1 MHQSKGFTLIEL
13 MVTVAIVAILT
24 AIALPSY
31 QGYIQ
36 RGKIAEATSNLSQ
49 LRVTAEQWYAD
60 NRTYIGFPQTISNA
74 KYFSYNCVTPDA
86 NHYTCTAQGV
96 PAQGMNGFQY
106 SINESNVQTSTFTGL
121 AGWNNSTTCWITKM
135 GDTC

>member
-1 MHQSKGFTLIEL
+1 MRQPRGFTLIEL

-36 RGKIAEATSNLSQ
+36 RGKIAEATSSLSQ

-60 NRTYIGFPQTISNA
+60 NRTYVGFPQTVSNA

-86 NHYTCTAQGV
+86 NHYTCIAQGI
-96 PAQGMNGFQY
+96 QGEGMNGFQY
-106 SINESNVQTSTFTGL
+106 TINESNVQTSTFTGL